1 MTTQEALDK
10 VKSVCFSHLQELQ
23 KEADAMKEIFP
34 LVSEE
39 TAKALE
45 WEIHELSEAIYL
57 IMESVSSSIND
68 GK

>member
-23 KEADAMKEIFP
+23 KEADAVKEIFP
-34 LVSEE
+34 LASEE

>member
-1 MTTQEALDK
+1 MTAQEALDK

-23 KEADAMKEIFP
+23 KEADAVKEM
-34 LVSEE
+34 SEE

>member
-1 MTTQEALDK
+1 MTTQKALDK

-23 KEADAMKEIFP
+23 KEADAVKGE
-34 LVSEE
+34 SEE

-45 WEIHELSEAIYL
+45 WEVHELSEATYL
-57 IMESVSSSIND
+57 IMEFVSSSTDD

>member
-10 VKSVCFSHLQELQ
+10 VKSICFSHLQELQ
-23 KEADAMKEIFP
+23 KEADAIKSE
-34 LVSEE
+34 SEE

-45 WEIHELSEAIYL
+45 WEIRELSEATYL
-57 IMESVSSSIND
+57 IMESVSGSIDD

>member
-10 VKSVCFSHLQELQ
+10 VKSICFSYSHELQ
-23 KEADAMKEIFP
+23 KDADA
-34 LVSEE
+34 VRSSSEE

-45 WEIHELSEAIYL
+45 YEAQQLVKASHIITEY
-57 IMESVSSSIND
+57 ISDSIDD

>member
-23 KEADAMKEIFP
+23 KEADAVKGA
-34 LVSEE
+34 SEE

-45 WEIHELSEAIYL
+45 WEVHELSEATHL
-57 IMESVSSSIND
+57 IMEFVSNSIND